1 MSCYVGNISFAQ
13 QMEAKK
19 WFNKAWEEDSTSL
32 KIEYYS
38 KAIEVDP
45 KYTNAYN
52 NRGAAYVDL
61 GEYRKAIDD
70 FTKTIKLDPKHA
82 SAYNNRGIAY
92 REWGQFQ
99 KALDCFNKAI
109 ELFPRNEEFYY
120 GRGVVYFELGQYQ
133 KARDDFRKTLEF
145 KQYGLWDA
153 LAYEKLGEVQKV
165 NRGNIKV
172 ISTPSSAKVFL
183 DAGQYMGRTPLT
195 IEDISPG
202 KHKITLV
209 LVDYEKYTEE
219 VEVVAG
225 ETIDF
230 SAKLVSTK
238 PKPPAYGSLKVNSS
252 PTKAEVYVNGSF
264 KGSTP
269 LTLNQLKL
277 GAYQLKLSKE
287 GYQDYRD
294 KFYIAT
300 TSQYGVSFTLKPIL
314 EPVPVYGQLSVD
326 SAPSAQVYLDDKTKG
341 TTPLTIN
348 SLEPV
353 TYTLKLTQEGYQD
366 WQLEITIKANQ
377 VTRISTNLKKLTPTY
392 GSIRVTSK
400 PEKAKVY
407 VDETFKGLTPLV
419 LENLKPKSY
428 LIEIKMT
435 GYKKFSD
442 VYEIAGNEKIIIEK
456 SLEIETLLPP
466 DEGENIFT
474 GDTF

>member
-82 SAYNNRGIAY
+82 SAYDNRGIAY

-153 LAYEKLGEVQKV
+153 LAYEKLGEIQKV

-183 DAGQYMGRTPLT
+183 NAGIYMGTTPITL
-195 IEDISPG
+195 EDIPAG
-202 KHKITLV
+202 KHKVTLA
-209 LVDYEKYTEE
+209 LANYEKYAKE

-225 ETIDF
+225 KTIEL
-230 SAKLVSTK
+230 SKTLVSTK
-238 PKPPAYGSLKVNSS
+238 PKPPTYGSLKIKST
-252 PTKAEVYVNGSF
+252 PDKAKVYLNNKYSGT
-264 KGSTP
+264 TP
-269 LTLNQLKL
+269 LTLNQLKP
-277 GAYQLKLSKE
+277 GDYQIKLSKE
-287 GYQDYRD
+287 R
-294 KFYIAT
+294 
-300 TSQYGVSFTLKPIL
+300 
-314 EPVPVYGQLSVD
+314 
-326 SAPSAQVYLDDKTKG
+326 
-341 TTPLTIN
+341 
-348 SLEPV
+348 
-353 TYTLKLTQEGYQD
+353 YQD
-366 WQLEITIKANQ
+366 WSKK
-377 VTRISTNLKKLTPTY
+377 VTAVSSKTNTLSVSLIAIPKPAPAY
-392 GSIRVTSK
+392 GSIKVTSK